1 MSPERDHELFNA
13 AVVSLG
19 LLGVVTELTLQCED
33 AFLLEETTV
42 NYPLDYC
49 ISHYDEL
56 ARSAEFVKFW
66 MELNSEVCHV
76 YMSNKTTKSPQNNRN
91 RYVRNIEVT

>member
-1 MSPERDHELFNA
+1 MSPERDPELFNA

-19 LLGVVTELTLQCED
+19 LLGVVTELTLHCED

-56 ARSAEFVKFW
+56 ASSAEFVKFW
-66 MELNSEVCHV
+66 MELNSEVSCV
-76 YMSNKTTKSPQNNRN
+76 YEQPDDQITSEQSQ
-91 RYVRNIEVT
+91 